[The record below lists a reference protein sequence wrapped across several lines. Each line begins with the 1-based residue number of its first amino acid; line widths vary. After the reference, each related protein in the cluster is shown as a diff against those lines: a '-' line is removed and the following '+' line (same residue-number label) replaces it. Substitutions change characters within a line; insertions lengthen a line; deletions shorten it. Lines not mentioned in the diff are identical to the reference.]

1 MLGLSVVLMAG
12 GQSRRMGQNK
22 ALIALHGRTIIE
34 HILARV
40 QAGLEP
46 DEILLITHE
55 PERYAF
61 LGLPSYPDVLPGK
74 GALGGIFSALMHSR
88 GDFTLVIAC
97 DMPFIRPTLLRYLDS
112 LRATC
117 ACDAVVPRLDGRAE
131 GMFAF
136 YGQVCRAPV
145 RAALDAGQLKV
156 ISFYDQV
163 RVRYVDED
171 EMAPYDPGRRSFFN
185 VNTPE
190 DLAVAEQMMGE
201 DGD

>member
-1 MLGLSVVLMAG
+1 MAGLSAVLMAG

-22 ALIALHGRTIIE
+22 ALIALGGQTIIE

-40 QAGLEP
+40 RAGLAP
-46 DEILLITHE
+46 DEILLITHQ
-55 PERYAF
+55 PEQYAF

-74 GALGGIFSALMHSR
+74 GALGGIYSALTHSR
-88 GDFTLVIAC
+88 GDFTFVIAC
-97 DMPFIRPTLLRYLDS
+97 DMPFIRPALLRYLEG

-117 ACDAVVPRLDGRAE
+117 TCDAVVPRLDGRAE

-136 YGQVCRAPV
+136 YAQTCRAPV
-145 RAALDAGQLKV
+145 RAALDAGELKV

-163 RVRYVDED
+163 RVRYVDEG
-171 EMAPYDPGRRSFFN
+171 ELAPYDPGRRSFFN

-190 DLAVAEQMMGE
+190 DLALAEQMIE
-201 DGD
+201 EGD